1 MDRPADHLLV
11 FDLVAGA
18 EFVDPCPVAAG
29 LYAPGEQRKGL
40 FHVADQR
47 NVGRD
52 DLADLGGIDFEVDD
66 LGVRPETARIA
77 RHAVVEAHAHGEE
90 QVAVPV
96 FDVGTVVA
104 VHAQHA
110 DVLRRVGRQGRKPQQ
125 GRCGGHAALVEEG
138 AQLRFAAAQDHALP
152 DHDQRPLC
160 GVDQPCRFGDALF
173 GGYRCGD
180 IAADRSHFLVAERGR
195 SALGVLGDVHDHG
208 AGAARTGDVE
218 RLGDGARNLFG
229 ALDLTV
235 PFGDGLRD
243 AHEIGLLKGVGAQ
256 QRRTDLSGYEHQ
268 RRGVHQRVGESRHG
282 IGGAGAGGDQT
293 DPHAAADAGVALRG
307 VYGAL
312 FVPHEDVA
320 QAVAVVVECVV
331 DGDDRPAGVAEN
343 RIDALAQERF
353 DQGLRSRDGGT
364 GLRFGHVCLRR
375 IHDCCCFTYSS
386 STMRTAPLPAELTSL
401 A

>member
-1 MDRPADHLLV
+1 VGITQAVTKWNCQVKRTEEIP
-11 FDLVAGA
+11 GA
-18 EFVDPCPVAAG
+18 IAKAF
-29 LYAPGEQRKGL
+29 Y
-40 FHVADQR
+40 
-47 NVGRD
+47 
-52 DLADLGGIDFEVDD
+52 
-66 LGVRPETARIA
+66 IA
-77 RHAVVEAHAHGEE
+77 RSGRPGPVV
-90 QVAVPV
+90 V
-96 FDVGTVVA
+96 
-104 VHAQHA
+104 
-110 DVLRRVGRQGRKPQQ
+110 
-125 GRCGGHAALVEEG
+125 
-138 AQLRFAAAQDHALP
+138 
-152 DHDQRPLC
+152 
-160 GVDQPCRFGDALF
+160 
-173 GGYRCGD
+173 
-180 IAADRSHFLVAERGR
+180 
-195 SALGVLGDVHDHG
+195 
-208 AGAARTGDVE
+208 
-218 RLGDGARNLFG
+218 ARNLFG

-282 IGGAGAGGDQT
+282 VGGAGAGGDQT

-320 QAVAVVVECVV
+320 QAVAVVAQCVV

-386 STMRTAPLPAELTSL
+386 STMRTAPLSAELTSL
-401 A
+401 SRVARYAF